1 LVCHGSSLNHA
12 VTHIA
17 NDKRTLCRCSKIM
30 SPPNCNET
38 LSPYG
43 DGDESQKELQR
54 VKVIE
59 NAAEGRLSVREASR
73 LLQLSERQVQRLK
86 RRYEPDS
93 IAWVHHGNR
102 GRPMP
107 WAFSLQKQLILTLAR
122 GKYAGFNDSHLAQKL
137 RVEENLTVSRETV
150 RRILRGAK
158 LASPQKR
165 RARKYRSRR
174 APRPRFGMM
183 VLTDASRHD
192 WLEGRGPHL
201 TLVGFQDDAT
211 SQILSAHFQLEAEN
225 TVGYLR
231 ALHAMIA
238 AHGVPLSLY
247 RDRHSIF
254 QRNDP
259 HWTLTEELAG
269 KQSPTQLGRALDEL
283 GITQIP
289 ACSPQAKGRIERAW
303 RTFQD
308 RLVSELRLARATT
321 LEEANAVLD
330 RFCADYNQRFAH
342 RAADAAC
349 DFRALPRRFD
359 LARCLSLSYHRI
371 VGADHGVTLGA
382 HSIALPPL
390 PAQRGFAGESVELSH
405 QLDGTLRAYRGDHL
419 LVTQPLPLQEYD
431 YHPAPRTTVQKLKT
445 RMPRIYNLGGRPAL
459 AAVT

>member
-1 LVCHGSSLNHA
+1 
-12 VTHIA
+12 
-17 NDKRTLCRCSKIM
+17 M
-30 SPPNCNET
+30 
-38 LSPYG
+38 
-43 DGDESQKELQR
+43 SQKELQR

-59 NAAEGRLSVREASR
+59 NAVGGRLSVREAAR

-107 WAFSLQKQLILTLAR
+107 WAFSLPQKRLILTLAR
-122 GKYAGFNDSHLAQKL
+122 GKYAGFNDSHLAEKL

-231 ALHAMIA
+231 ALYAMISV
-238 AHGVPLSLY
+238 HGVPLSLY
-247 RDRHSIF
+247 RDRHCHLSAQRFPLDRRRRTRRKTIF
-254 QRNDP
+254 HPAWARPRGARHHPDP
-259 HWTLTEELAG
+259 
-269 KQSPTQLGRALDEL
+269 
-283 GITQIP
+283 
-289 ACSPQAKGRIERAW
+289 
-303 RTFQD
+303 
-308 RLVSELRLARATT
+308 RLLARS
-321 LEEANAVLD
+321 
-330 RFCADYNQRFAH
+330 QRPH
-342 RAADAAC
+342 
-349 DFRALPRRFD
+349 
-359 LARCLSLSYHRI
+359 
-371 VGADHGVTLGA
+371 
-382 HSIALPPL
+382 
-390 PAQRGFAGESVELSH
+390 
-405 QLDGTLRAYRGDHL
+405 
-419 LVTQPLPLQEYD
+419 
-431 YHPAPRTTVQKLKT
+431 
-445 RMPRIYNLGGRPAL
+445 
-459 AAVT
+459 